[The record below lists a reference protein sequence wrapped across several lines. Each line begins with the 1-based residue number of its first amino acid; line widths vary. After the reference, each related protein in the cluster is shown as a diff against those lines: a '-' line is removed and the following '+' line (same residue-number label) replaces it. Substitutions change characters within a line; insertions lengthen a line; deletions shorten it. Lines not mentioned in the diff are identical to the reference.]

1 MNCKEVTGLL
11 PDYLQGNASPSET
24 AELERH
30 IGECSACSRVLGEF
44 EQVWERLGE
53 IPDEEPG
60 PELRTRFLAALKDQ
74 VKEQAPMEG
83 TEPVSPHRGRNM
95 VSFAYLFPR
104 LAAAAV
110 LIAAGF
116 LAGRTTNQ
124 SHDIASLNQ
133 QVSELK
139 TLVTA
144 SIINQQS
151 AITRIEGLSLAS
163 GVQDPDE
170 QFLSLLLMTL
180 NTDQDVNVRLAAV
193 SALSNFQS
201 NQWVRQELV
210 KSLAR
215 ENSPLVQISLIE
227 LLVEMREDTALA
239 VFREISDDE
248 QSLDAVRNRARWGIQ
263 QLI

>member
-1 MNCKEVTGLL
+1 MNCKDVTGLL
-11 PDYLQGNASPSET
+11 PDYLQGNASPSEK
-24 AELERH
+24 AAIEQH
-30 IGECSACSRVLGEF
+30 IGECSACSRVLGELK
-44 EQVWERLGE
+44 QVWKRLGE
-53 IPDEEPG
+53 ISDEEPG
-60 PELRTRFLAALKDQ
+60 PELRTRFLAALEEQ
-74 VKEQAPMEG
+74 VKEQAPREV
-83 TEPVSPHRGRNM
+83 TEQVPLHLGRNM
-95 VSFAYLFPR
+95 VSFPYLFPR

-116 LAGRTTNQ
+116 LAGRMTNQ

-144 SIINQQS
+144 SIINQRS
-151 AITRIEGLSLAS
+151 AITRIEGLSLA
-163 GVQDPDE
+163 GRVQDPDE

-215 ENSPLVQISLIE
+215 ENSPPVQVSLIE
-227 LLVEMREDTALA
+227 LLVEMREEGALA
-239 VFREISDDE
+239 VFREISDNE